1 MTAIT
6 VTQRTTR
13 RKKNPFIFPTTHLEM
28 HRDQSKKIPENSL
41 EQPKA
46 EFDFKLTESLFKM
59 ISANSPP
66 IIDHHRCEVINL
78 SQAIGLCG

>member
-13 RKKNPFIFPTTHLEM
+13 RKKISFIFPTTHLEM
-28 HRDQSKKIPENSL
+28 HRVQENPRKLSRTA
-41 EQPKA
+41 KA

-59 ISANSPP
+59 ISANSLP